1 MRARAPTSR
10 FVFLAVASLFLACGA
25 NQAAAP
31 APVPV
36 PAPTPDLRPPEAFAS
51 IADRD
56 ERSRALF
63 LEATRVML
71 HPRCVN
77 CHPVGDAPHQRE
89 LGELHDPP
97 VTRGPDDR
105 GVPAM
110 RCDACH
116 QDANVPLARVPG
128 APGWHL
134 APQIMAWEG
143 KTPAEVCA
151 QVKDPAR
158 NGQRSLD
165 KLVEHS
171 AHDKL
176 IAWAWAPGSGRAPPP
191 GSQERFG
198 ALVAAWVESGAAC
211 PLPPPSPEEKR

>member
-1 MRARAPTSR
+1 MRARAPSSPHACI
-10 FVFLAVASLFLACGA
+10 VAASLFVAC
-25 NQAAAP
+25 AAQQGTTPPPVA
-31 APVPV
+31 VPV
-36 PAPTPDLRPPEAFAS
+36 PTADLRPPEAFAS

-63 LEATRVML
+63 LEASRVML

-77 CHPVGDAPHQRE
+77 CHPAGDAPHQRE
-89 LGELHDPP
+89 AAEAHDPP

-105 GVPAM
+105 GIPAM
-110 RCDACH
+110 RCETCH
-116 QDANVPLARVPG
+116 QDANVQLSRVPG

-134 APQIMAWEG
+134 APLVMAWEG

-176 IAWAWAPGSGRAPPP
+176 IAWAWAPGGGRAAPP

-198 ALVAAWVESGAAC
+198 ALVAAWVETGAAC
-211 PLPPPSPEEKR
+211 PTPSPEERR